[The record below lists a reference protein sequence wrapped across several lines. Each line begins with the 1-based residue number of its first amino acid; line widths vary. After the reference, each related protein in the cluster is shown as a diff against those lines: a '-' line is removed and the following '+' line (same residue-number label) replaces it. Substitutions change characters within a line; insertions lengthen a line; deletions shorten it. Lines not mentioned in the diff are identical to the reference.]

1 MNHLNDEERL
11 AFLEGHAPKENIE
24 HVNQCA
30 MCASEIESLRHSI
43 QRLENFDWPAKM
55 PRRARSLSPLINWA
69 LAAGIVL
76 CVGFGLGRFTGPNAT
91 QIEAKVKADVTR
103 EVQRHLVAALREQ
116 RKSEIDPNT
125 IVALLTQ
132 LREQQTA
139 NYVSLRRDL
148 ETLASTADARLQ
160 SNTRQIRELAASA
173 FSDPVD

>member
-11 AFLEGHAPKENIE
+11 AFVEGRASNENIE
-24 HVNQCA
+24 HVNECA
-30 MCASEIESLRHSI
+30 ACASEVASMRRSIE
-43 QRLENFDWPAKM
+43 RLENFNWPGRM
-55 PRRARSLSPLINWA
+55 PRRARPLSPLINWA

-76 CVGFGLGRFTGPNAT
+76 CVGFGLGRFTGPNAA

-103 EVQRHLVAALREQ
+103 DLQQQLASALREP
-116 RKSEIDPNT
+116 RKSDIDANA

-139 NYVSLRRDL
+139 NYISLRRDL

-173 FSDPVD
+173 FSDPVE